1 MLKRT
6 RKGVL
11 ALGAAAAMLAALA
24 GGRASADGLGSA
36 YDPSKAG
43 TKTLTVWWLGNQE
56 IPGIEDWMK
65 ESVEQYQK
73 LYPNIKVKTVLQP
86 VDTYNTL

>member
-1 MLKRT
+1 MMRRT
-6 RKGVL
+6 RKGLL
-11 ALGAAAAMLAALA
+11 ALGAAAMMLAAVA

-65 ESVEQYQK
+65 ETVAGYQK
-73 LYPNIKVKTVLQP
+73 LHLNITINMVL
-86 VDTYNTL
+86 